1 LNPRFGQFHECFA
14 QRGHRYLIFIDKLN
28 VSGIE
33 MRILDSPMQKI
44 ASLPGNQLARLRQ
57 PRTILTFMGESG
69 TRLESLRR
77 RVDPF
82 ERS

>member
-1 LNPRFGQFHECFA
+1 
-14 QRGHRYLIFIDKLN
+14 
-28 VSGIE
+28 